1 MLRSSTWGVFVA
13 LFFAIGIAGCGGL
26 QPSTIGFNSS
36 SSLNN
41 SEIPLPR
48 ASGLPALPKK
58 QPRGW
63 FLNTTHA
70 SVSSSGVVQYLYVA
84 NQTNNDIDIFLE
96 KGRRT
101 LPIGQISSGIAAPYG
116 LYVDSQHA
124 LYVANQLANTV
135 TKYAYGS
142 TSPAATYSEDL
153 DRPLYPLVD
162 KHGNLFVGNARHGT
176 VVEYLAGSTTPYQ
189 VLQTPGN
196 EADGMDFDAQG
207 NLYVAFRARELGSVE
222 VFAPNST
229 QGTVLGMKLDQPQG
243 LVVDNDGNIL
253 VVETGYTRCVDV
265 FTPGSLTPS
274 LQERSRYTGT
284 QLALDKK
291 ELEIFLS
298 TLNGIVYGAPYPLAG
313 VKPYGHIK
321 DEEAPSEIIEGIT
334 ITDIH
339 P

>member
-1 MLRSSTWGVFVA
+1 MLRSSIWGVFVA
-13 LFFAIGIAGCGGL
+13 LFLAIVIAGCGGL
-26 QPSTIGFNSS
+26 QPSTVGFDSNSS
-36 SSLNN
+36 PNN
-41 SEIPLPR
+41 SAPR
-48 ASGLPALPKK
+48 PQASGLPALPTK

-70 SVSSSGVVQYLYVA
+70 SVSSSGVVRYLYVA
-84 NQTNNDIDIFLE
+84 NQTNNDVDIFSE
-96 KGRRT
+96 NGHRN
-101 LPIGQISSGIAAPYG
+101 LPVGQISSGIAAPYG
-116 LYVDSQHA
+116 LYVDRQHA
-124 LYVANQLANTV
+124 LYVANQLGNTV

-142 TSPAATYSEDL
+142 TTPSVTYSQDL

-176 VVEYLAGSTTPYQ
+176 VVEYLAGTTTPYQ

-207 NLYVAFRARELGSVE
+207 NLYVAYRTGELGSIE

-229 QGTVLGMKLDQPQG
+229 QGAVLGMKLDQPQG
-243 LVVDNDGNIL
+243 LIIDNSGNIL
-253 VVETGYTRCVDV
+253 VVETGYRRSVDV

-274 LQERSRYTGT
+274 LQENTWYTGT
-284 QLALDKK
+284 QLALDRKQ
-291 ELEIFLS
+291 LEIFLS

-313 VKPYGHIK
+313 VKPFGHIK
-321 DEEAPSEIIEGIT
+321 DEEPPYEIIEGIT